1 MGSIT
6 THHIIAVNARVGG
19 RSSKRRHI
27 QSHDR
32 RGVLGAPPA
41 PGMRTEYASS
51 FSRQNC
57 PSDVQSVSLHQL
69 EGAGK
74 TEGRPGVGLAH
85 GPPATKKAGGSHHR
99 FGRNNPAFPARMV
112 LRLIRAL
119 LGDRRSCPRHR
130 HRRQLGI
137 STGMPG
143 PHDFA
148 VLSVLS
154 VRPRNS
160 ALQHRQAIA
169 SHPACRDDREAPL
182 VSERDGATIHIF

>member
-6 THHIIAVNARVGG
+6 THHIIAVIARVGG
-19 RSSKRRHI
+19 RFSKRRHI

-41 PGMRTEYASS
+41 PGMTTEYASS

-74 TEGRPGVGLAH
+74 TGRWPR
-85 GPPATKKAGGSHHR
+85 PWPACNKECRRQSPQVWP
-99 FGRNNPAFPARMV
+99 NNPTFPARMV

-182 VSERDGATIHIF
+182 VSERDGATIQIF